1 MKEKKLSNNIIYS
14 IVMQTAGVIAP
25 LIISPYIAR
34 VLSAE
39 LIGDYSYTLANSSYF
54 VLAECLG
61 FSLYGTIKI
70 AAVRDDKKELS
81 RIFWEI
87 FWIKIILM
95 LICLS
100 LYMLWISRYETGTTK
115 ALYYVMAI
123 NIISGG
129 VDVTWFLNGIE
140 EFRISALR
148 TIFVRLINVV
158 MIVTLVKSEKDLILY
173 ALIMQL

>member
-70 AAVRDDKKELS
+70 AAVRDLT
-81 RIFWEI
+81 
-87 FWIKIILM
+87 
-95 LICLS
+95 LIHNS
-100 LYMLWISRYETGTTK
+100 EPT
-115 ALYYVMAI
+115 
-123 NIISGG
+123 
-129 VDVTWFLNGIE
+129 
-140 EFRISALR
+140 
-148 TIFVRLINVV
+148 RLGRN
-158 MIVTLVKSEKDLILY
+158 SYDY
-173 ALIMQL
+173 